1 MTNNATN
8 NDTYIEAL
16 GLKYGFNPLHRRL
29 CCSGHKINLI
39 GRAMLCGVDEE
50 AFENELVAI
59 DLKDYDL
66 SI

>member
-1 MTNNATN
+1 
-8 NDTYIEAL
+8 
-16 GLKYGFNPLHRRL
+16 
-29 CCSGHKINLI
+29 
-39 GRAMLCGVDEE
+39 MLCGVDEE